1 MRRALPVCA
10 ALVLTLTAG
19 GCSVVGGGGT
29 YTLTAD
35 FAKSPSLYE
44 GSRVKVM
51 GANVGTIDKIEVDKA
66 TGGVRVQVSVR
77 SDVPVPA
84 DARAAILATNTI
96 GERNI
101 VLYPAWKPGMPEIA
115 DGAVIPR
122 ERTDL
127 PVEIDEA
134 LEAFSTLAESVD
146 PGTLHDAFEGGA
158 DLVRGKGDAINNGLQ
173 TVGDLTGDI
182 AAQDDRLMSVASD
195 LNDLAASLNRRDE
208 KLKALFTAFND
219 AGGLLADERDT
230 LRGFIGGLEA
240 VIERGDVLIEAYHE
254 KLPQTVADA
263 SEIVMSMKAS
273 TGSLADAIAKLA
285 EFTDMVVRS
294 YDPKRKMIIVRLQM
308 SGIARTW
315 LQPLWTAM
323 GWGAVPCLDKPLGN
337 CPKTIDKTADG
348 PKSQKPKKPKT
359 KKAGGS

>member
-1 MRRALPVCA
+1 MRRALPACA

-19 GCSVVGGGGT
+19 GCSVVGGTGT

-35 FAKSPSLYE
+35 FAKTPSLYE

-51 GANVGTIDKIEVDKA
+51 GADVGTIDKIDVDEKN
-66 TGGVRVQVSVR
+66 GGVKVTLSVR

-101 VLYPAWKPGMPEIA
+101 VLYPAWKEGVPEIA

-122 ERTDL
+122 DRTDL

-134 LEAFSTLAESVD
+134 LEAFSALAESVD
-146 PGTLHDAFEGGA
+146 PDKLRDTFAGGA
-158 DLVRGKGDAINNGLQ
+158 DILRDKGDGLNQGLQ
-173 TVGDLTGDI
+173 TVGDLTSDL
-182 AAQDDRLMSVASD
+182 AAQDERLVRLATD
-195 LNDLAASLNRRDE
+195 LNDLAASLNARDE

-240 VIERGDVLIEAYHE
+240 VIKRGDVIVEAYHE
-254 KLPQTVADA
+254 KLPRTVADA

-273 TGSLADAIAKLA
+273 TGSLAEAIAGLA
-285 EFTDMVVRS
+285 KFTDTVVRA
-294 YDPKRKMIIVRLQM
+294 YDPKRKMIIVRLQI
-308 SGIARTW
+308 SGIARAW
-315 LQPLWTAM
+315 LQPLYTAM
-323 GWGAVPCLDKPLGN
+323 GLGPVPCLDQPLGN
-337 CPKTIDKTADG
+337 CPTKVVDK
-348 PKSQKPKKPKT
+348 KPKKPKT
-359 KKAGGS
+359 DKKAGGS

>member
-1 MRRALPVCA
+1 MRRAFPACA
-10 ALVLTLTAG
+10 ALVLTVSAG
-19 GCSVVGGGGT
+19 GCSVVGGGGS

-35 FAKSPSLYE
+35 FAKTPSLYE

-51 GANVGTIDKIEVDKA
+51 GADVGTIEKIEVDKA

-101 VLYPAWKPGMPEIA
+101 VLYPPWKPGTPEIK

-134 LEAFSTLAESVD
+134 LEAFSALADSVD
-146 PGTLHDAFEGGA
+146 PGKLRDTFEGGA
-158 DLVRGKGDAINNGLQ
+158 DLVRGKGDEINGGLQ
-173 TVGDLTGDI
+173 TVGDLTSDL
-182 AAQDDRLMSVASD
+182 AAQDKRLVSLASD
-195 LNDLAASLNRRDE
+195 LNDLAASLNERDD

-240 VIERGDVLIEAYHE
+240 VIENGDVLIEAYHE

-263 SEIVMSMKAS
+263 SEIIMSMKANS
-273 TGSLADAIAKLA
+273 GAMAEAIAKLA
-285 EFTDMVVRS
+285 KFTDGVVRA
-294 YDPKRKMIIVRLQM
+294 YDPKRKLLVVRLQM

-323 GWGAVPCLDKPLGN
+323 GWGQVPCLDKPLGN
-337 CPKTIDKTADG
+337 CKVKTVDKKAED
-348 PKSQKPKKPKT
+348 SKKPKT